1 MKNARYLTTAAIIA
15 AIYIVLTLFTNTLG
29 LANGAIQVRISES
42 LCVLPM
48 FTPAAVY
55 GLFVGCLIS
64 NLMCGCVFWD
74 VVFGSLATL
83 IGAIFTYLF
92 RKNKFLAILSPI
104 LSNTIII
111 PFVLKFAYGLPG
123 GVCYFVIT
131 VGCGEIISC
140 GLLGIIPYN
149 CIKKY
154 KNHIKF

>member
-123 GVCYFVIT
+123 GVWYFVIT
-131 VGCGEIISC
+131 IGCGEIISC

>member
-42 LCVLPM
+42 LCALPM

-123 GVCYFVIT
+123 GVWYFVIT

-140 GLLGIIPYN
+140 GLLGIILYN